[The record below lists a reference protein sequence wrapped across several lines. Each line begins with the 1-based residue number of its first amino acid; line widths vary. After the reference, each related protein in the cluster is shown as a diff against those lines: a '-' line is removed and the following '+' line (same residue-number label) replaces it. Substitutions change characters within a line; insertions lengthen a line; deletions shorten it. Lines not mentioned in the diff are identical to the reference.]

1 MHRFM
6 NLDVWNLGMD
16 LAVEV
21 YKVSKEFPKHE
32 TNGLQSEL
40 RRCCVS
46 IPSKIAEGAQRNND
60 AEFHLLLGD
69 AAGCAA
75 ELITQ
80 VVLAKRL
87 GFLNSAE
94 RDTLVDKAEHIM
106 NSIFKLQG
114 KLNPKGKI
122 VSDLKVAKK
131 NLRNKK

>member
-32 TNGLQSEL
+32 TYGLQSEL

-60 AEFHLLLGD
+60 AEFHLLLGN
-69 AAGCAA
+69 AAGYAA

-87 GFLNSAE
+87 GFINSAE

-131 NLRNKK
+131 SESKKK

>member
-32 TNGLQSEL
+32 TYGLQSEL
-40 RRCCVS
+40 RHCCVS

-60 AEFHLLLGD
+60 AEFHLLLGN
-69 AAGCAA
+69 AAGYAA

-131 NLRNKK
+131 SESKKK

>member
-1 MHRFM
+1 M

-32 TNGLQSEL
+32 TYGLQSEL

-60 AEFHLLLGD
+60 AEFHLLLGN
-69 AAGCAA
+69 AAGYAA

-131 NLRNKK
+131 SESKKK

>member
-6 NLDVWNLGMD
+6 NLDIWNLGMD

-21 YKVSKEFPKHE
+21 YKVTKEFPKHE
-32 TNGLQSEL
+32 TSGLQSEL

-60 AEFHLLLGD
+60 AEFHLLLGN
-69 AAGCAA
+69 AAGYAA

-131 NLRNKK
+131 SESKKK

>member
-32 TNGLQSEL
+32 TYGLQSEL

-60 AEFHLLLGD
+60 AEFHLLLGN
-69 AAGCAA
+69 AAGYAA

-131 NLRNKK
+131 SESKKK

>member
-6 NLDVWNLGMD
+6 NLDIWNLGMD

-21 YKVSKEFPKHE
+21 YKVTKEFPKNE
-32 TNGLQSEL
+32 TYGLQSDA

-60 AEFHLLLGD
+60 SEFHLLLGD
-69 AAGCAA
+69 AAGSAA

-131 NLRNKK
+131 SESKKK

>member
-6 NLDVWNLGMD
+6 NLDIWNLGMD

-21 YKVSKEFPKHE
+21 YKVTKEFPKNE
-32 TNGLQSEL
+32 TYGLQSES

-69 AAGCAA
+69 AAGYAA

-87 GFLNSAE
+87 GFINSAE
-94 RDTLVDKAEHIM
+94 SDILVDKAEHIM
-106 NSIFKLQG
+106 NSIFKLQA
-114 KLNPKGKI
+114 KLKPKGK
-122 VSDLKVAKK
+122 SGFGLKVAKK
-131 NLRNKK
+131 SESKKK

>member
-6 NLDVWNLGMD
+6 NLDIWNLGMD

-21 YKVSKEFPKHE
+21 YKVTKEFPKNE
-32 TNGLQSEL
+32 TYGLQSEL

-60 AEFHLLLGD
+60 AEFHLLLGN
-69 AAGCAA
+69 AAGYAA

-131 NLRNKK
+131 SESKKK

>member
-1 MHRFM
+1 MHRFT
-6 NLDVWNLGMD
+6 NLDIWNLGMD

-21 YKVSKEFPKHE
+21 YKVTKEFPKNE
-32 TNGLQSEL
+32 TYGLQSEL

-46 IPSKIAEGAQRNND
+46 IPSKIAEGAQRNNE

-69 AAGCAA
+69 AAGYAA

-87 GFLNSAE
+87 GFINSAE

-114 KLNPKGKI
+114 KLKPKGR
-122 VSDLKVAKK
+122 SGSGLKVAKK
-131 NLRNKK
+131 NSSNKK